1 MIMPKKISF
10 YSEGH
15 RLSGYLRIPKAAK
28 GKIPGIVCCHGYS
41 GMIEMY
47 MQDIAGKL
55 TEAGYATVIFYHRGL
70 GESEG
75 PRGRV
80 IAREQV
86 EDIRNAVTFLQTV
99 PEVDPERIGLY
110 GTCMGGS
117 NVVAAAGNDPRPK
130 CVVSTVGTGS
140 GERFLRYLRRG
151 YEWVDL
157 RREIEKDRLERVLTG
172 NSKNIAYADILLY
185 SPSYPAHGHGR
196 QAAGFHEKFGVKG
209 YTLESLDALLDHRP
223 DMVVDRISPRPILFI
238 HTGDDEI
245 ASPEESRLL
254 YEKAGEPKKIVIID
268 GYGHGDVYKYRN
280 PEVFEKVMGFAVDW
294 YHQHLPV

>member
-1 MIMPKKISF
+1 MEKISF

-15 RLSGYLRIPKAAK
+15 RLNGYIRIPKSTK

-47 MQDIAGKL
+47 MQDIAQRL

-75 PRGRV
+75 PRGRI

-86 EDIRNAVTFLQTV
+86 EDIRNAMTYLQTV
-99 PEVDPERIGLY
+99 AEVNPDRIGLY

-117 NVVAAAGNDPRPK
+117 NAVCAAAVDRRAK

-140 GERFLRYLRRG
+140 GERFLKGLRRG
-151 YEWVDL
+151 YEWLQL
-157 RREIEKDRLERVLTG
+157 RKQIEEDRLNRVLTG
-172 NSKNIAYADILLY
+172 KSKNIAYEEIMLY
-185 SPSYPAHGHGR
+185 DPSYPASGHGR
-196 QAAGFHEKFGVKG
+196 QAGRFHEKFGVKG
-209 YTLESLDALLDHRP
+209 YTFESLDALLDHQP
-223 DMVVDRISPRPILFI
+223 ELVVDRISPRPILFI
-238 HTGDDEI
+238 HMGDDVI
-245 ASPEESRLL
+245 APLQESLIL
-254 YEKAGEPKKIVIID
+254 YEKAKEPKKLIIMD

-280 PEVFEKVMGFAVDW
+280 PEVFEKVMSAAIDW
-294 YHQHLPV
+294 YKTHLPA

>member
-1 MIMPKKISF
+1 MEKISF
-10 YSEGH
+10 FSEGH
-15 RLSGYLRIPKAAK
+15 KLSGYVRIPKN
-28 GKIPGIVCCHGYS
+28 GKSKVPGIVCCHGYS

-47 MQDIAGKL
+47 MQDIAASL

-86 EDIRNAVTFLQTV
+86 EDIRNAMTYLQTL
-99 PEVDPERIGLY
+99 PEVDKDRIGLY

-117 NVVAAAGNDPRPK
+117 NVVAAAAIDPRAK

-140 GERFLRYLRRG
+140 GERFIKNLRRG
-151 YEWVDL
+151 YEWIEL
-157 RREIEKDRLERVLTG
+157 RREIEKDRLERVKTG
-172 NSKNIAYADILLY
+172 QSKAIRYADILLY
-185 SPSYPAHGHGR
+185 GPSYPVNGHGKLA
-196 QAAGFHEKFGVKG
+196 QNFQEKYGVTG
-209 YTLESLDALLDHRP
+209 YSLESLDSLLDHKP
-223 DMVVDRISPRPILFI
+223 EMMVDRIGPRPILFI

-245 ASPEESRLL
+245 APTEESRIL
-254 YEKAGEPKKIVIID
+254 YEKAKEPKKLVIID

-280 PEVFEKVMGFAVDW
+280 PAIFEKVMAEAVDW
-294 YHQHLPV
+294 YKKHLPV